1 MDHLIFS
8 LNATLPIFLTMVV
21 GYVLK
26 QFHMLDEHFVKI
38 LNKFNFNITLP
49 ALVFLDLYKSDFRK
63 VWDTK
68 YVLFCF
74 LVTVFCA
81 VAISILTYF
90 FLKDK
95 TILGEFIQGCY
106 RSSSAVLG
114 IAFIMNIY
122 GEVHTTPLMII
133 GTVPFYN
140 AFAVLILSFTD
151 PQKIGTGN
159 KADLTQFKKSLKG
172 IATNP
177 IILGI
182 LAGMLFSICKIPL
195 PQIIIKTTNN
205 LGCLA
210 TPLALIALGASFEG
224 RKALAKI
231 KPTII
236 CTAVKLLILPA
247 IFLPIAIQM
256 GFQDE
261 KLVGILI
268 MLGAPTTV
276 SSFIMAKNMNHE
288 GVLTSSVIVSTT
300 FLSSVSITFFLFLLK
315 NYGLI

>member
-26 QFHMLDEHFVKI
+26 QIHMLDEHFVKV

-49 ALVFLDLYKSDFRK
+49 ALVFLDLYKSDFRE

-68 YVLFCF
+68 YVLFCL

-81 VAISILTYF
+81 VAITILTYF
-90 FLKDK
+90 LLKDK

-151 PQKIGTGN
+151 PQKMGQGT

-182 LAGMLFSICKIPL
+182 LAGMVFSICRIPL
-195 PQIIIKTTNN
+195 PQILIKTTNN

-231 KPTII
+231 KPTVI
-236 CTAVKLLILPA
+236 CTIVKLLVLPA

-256 GFQDE
+256 GFQNE

-315 NYGLI
+315 NWGLI